1 MFIDSPDLF
10 ACDPLL
16 LGVVDVACLAAK
28 EALLAAAA
36 VAVAAAAAADVVVVE
51 AVGPDEAGVGAR
63 ARRRGRSISD
73 WMSLDNS
80 SQARTSSN
88 DHMQDV
94 TQLSM
99 S

>member
-10 ACDPLL
+10 AGDPPL

-36 VAVAAAAAADVVVVE
+36 VAVAAAAADADVVVVE

-63 ARRRGRSISD
+63 ARRRGRPVSD
-73 WMSLDNS
+73 LMFKTTLEGGH
-80 SQARTSSN
+80 APPVVGTCK
-88 DHMQDV
+88 
-94 TQLSM
+94 T
-99 S
+99 

>member
-10 ACDPLL
+10 AGDPPL

-36 VAVAAAAAADVVVVE
+36 VTVAAAAADVVVVE

-63 ARRRGRSISD
+63 ARRRGRPVRD
-73 WMSLDNS
+73 WMFQVTCLS
-80 SQARTSSN
+80 SAPHEN
-88 DHMQDV
+88 MQDV